1 MIAHRLATIQ
11 NADRIVVVDEN
22 GLVEQGR
29 HRDLVDGRRGLSPP
43 ARRAI
48 RAVSASP
55 ALQSNAVGESEDGLP
70 TPRRYIA
77 AAAVLA
83 AIVLAVLDGAIA
95 NVALPT
101 IATTLRVTPAA
112 SVWVVTGYQMALV
125 VSLLPCAAL
134 GESYGY
140 RRIFTGGV
148 VVFTA
153 ASALCA
159 LSPALPMLVA
169 ARFLQGLG
177 AAAIMSLIAALL
189 RFTYPQRLLGTAI
202 GLNALVVAL
211 SSATGPTL
219 GARDPVPG
227 ELALALR
234 GQYPDR
240 HRRALRRA
248 GPAGRPRPTVDRS
261 ISSASRANAG
271 FFAPLVVGVDLL
283 TSRPALG
290 AALLAVAALS
300 LAALV
305 RREAPRPT
313 PLIPLD
319 LLRGGT
325 FRFSVIASVCCF
337 AAQMLS
343 YVALPFYLQHGLGQ
357 DALTTGLYMT
367 PWPLTVALAGPD
379 LGPALEHGPDRLSLR
394 RWRALPRDRPHVR
407 GALAAASGPRT
418 ADRLHDAEW
427 ARLRLLPDAQ
437 QPQHAAFSPERAERS
452 GRWHAGHGAPVRPND
467 GCRHHGAVVLGR
479 PEQCTAHRA
488 RRGGRPGAGGWD
500 RELAQ
505 GRAMNQVTRSSIADL
520 RDRSAIKK

>member
-1 MIAHRLATIQ
+1 MSDASAT
-11 NADRIVVVDEN
+11 
-22 GLVEQGR
+22 
-29 HRDLVDGRRGLSPP
+29 PF
-43 ARRAI
+43 
-48 RAVSASP
+48 
-55 ALQSNAVGESEDGLP
+55 ALPEPEDGLP
-70 TPRRYIA
+70 KPRRYIA

-101 IATTLRVTPAA
+101 IATTLHVTPAA

-159 LSPALPMLVA
+159 LSPALPLLVA

-219 GARDPVPG
+219 GAAILS
-227 ELALALR
+227 LASWPWLFAVNIPIGLIVLCAATSLP
-234 GQYPDR
+234 QTPAH
-240 HRRALRRA
+240 HRPLDLVSVAF
-248 GPAGRPRPTVDRS
+248 
-261 ISSASRANAG
+261 NAG
-271 FFAPLVVGVDLL
+271 FFAPLVIGVDLL

-290 AALLAVAALS
+290 AVLLAMAALS
-300 LAALV
+300 LVALV
-305 RREAPRPT
+305 RREAPRPA

-325 FRFSVIASVCCF
+325 FRYSVVASVCCF
-337 AAQMLS
+337 AAQMLA

-367 PWPLTVALAGPD
+367 PWPLTVALAAPTSG
-379 LGPALEHGPDRLSLR
+379 RLSNTVPTAYLCAAGGLCLATGLTAA
-394 RWRALPRDRPHVR
+394 ALWPLHRGLAPLIAFTMVSGLGFGFFQTPNNRNMLLSAPRERSGAAGGMQATARQFGQTTGAVIMALLFTVVPTNAPRIALGVAA
-407 GALAAASGPRT
+407 ALAAAGGIVS
-418 ADRLHDAEW
+418 L
-427 ARLRLLPDAQ
+427 LRA
-437 QPQHAAFSPERAERS
+437 
-452 GRWHAGHGAPVRPND
+452 GR
-467 GCRHHGAVVLGR
+467 
-479 PEQCTAHRA
+479 
-488 RRGGRPGAGGWD
+488 
-500 RELAQ
+500 
-505 GRAMNQVTRSSIADL
+505 
-520 RDRSAIKK
+520 